1 MIAALREG
9 LQKWWVAV
17 VVLAILAAAAWGW
30 TQWRDLSEIRGVE
43 DADAAAVDAASRTVT
58 ALIDVDAASADEALA
73 DVLDLSTEDFRE
85 QFESQAETFRNA
97 LTTSSVEASG
107 EVVAAGLVSRD
118 DGNATVAVAAT
129 GTVSQGQP
137 GTSTP
142 RYYRMTVDLVQTD
155 GRWLVSGMAFV

>member
-1 MIAALREG
+1 MIAALRGG
-9 LQKWWVAV
+9 LQKWWTAV
-17 VVLAILAAAAWGW
+17 VVVAIVIAAVWAW
-30 TQWRDLSEIRGVE
+30 TQWRDLADVWAAA
-43 DADAAAVDAASRTVT
+43 DADAAAVEAASDTVA

-85 QFESQAETFRNA
+85 QFESQEETFRNA

-107 EVVAAGLVSRD
+107 EVVAAGLVAREGSS
-118 DGNATVAVAAT
+118 ATVAVAAT

-137 GTSTP
+137 GASTP
-142 RYYRMTVDLVQTD
+142 RYYRMTVDLVRTD